1 MRTRRLLP
9 VWRFSA
15 PNPTLRP
22 TTARAVGEREPLG
35 TDGRGRGVPCLFP
48 RWGVVGLGTPGCVLG
63 AFVPIP
69 DPGWASR
76 AHADRARGR
85 SASEG
90 RRHGRLGGR
99 VVRVCPCRLDALAL
113 DVALSCFCACPASP
127 ARVARRVAWRGDGRR
142 HARGGSAR
150 ESAGGHQL
158 WLLLPAGTR
167 PRPSAAA
174 SWVVRERGWPLSRAR
189 GRDWPERD
197 RHQLRTRPPAWA
209 GRVPGFN
216 QLDPLSSS

>member
-1 MRTRRLLP
+1 M
-9 VWRFSA
+9 
-15 PNPTLRP
+15 
-22 TTARAVGEREPLG
+22 
-35 TDGRGRGVPCLFP
+35 FP
-48 RWGVVGLGTPGCVLG
+48 HAGGLSGLGTPGCVLG
-63 AFVPIP
+63 AFAPIP

-85 SASEG
+85 SVSEG

-99 VVRVCPCRLDALAL
+99 VVRVCPCRLGALAL

-127 ARVARRVAWRGDGRR
+127 ARVARRVACRRNGRR

-189 GRDWPERD
+189 GVATGLNAIVTNCARARLPGQAVCPASISWILP
-197 RHQLRTRPPAWA
+197 LR
-209 GRVPGFN
+209 VEIEV
-216 QLDPLSSS
+216 DPLSAIRSRPVPPLPASLRDTALVL